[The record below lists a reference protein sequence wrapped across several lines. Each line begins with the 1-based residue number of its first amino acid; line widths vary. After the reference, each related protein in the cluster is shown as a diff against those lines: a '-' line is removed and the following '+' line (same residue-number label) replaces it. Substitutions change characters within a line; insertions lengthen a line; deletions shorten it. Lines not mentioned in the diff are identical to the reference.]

1 MVQQL
6 SKPGMSE
13 EGRDI
18 TKDSPSPRLPR
29 KDTLSS
35 PHLRAIHRRFS
46 LATIMIP
53 TLATV
58 VAIALIPFWGFGKLE
73 LTLLISGY
81 FVTLFAVETGFHRL
95 FSHRSFQGYKAV
107 ILWFAIVGSM
117 AAEGPLINWAATHRR
132 HHHHTD
138 KPGDPHSPLYSSD
151 TALKPLMG
159 FWHSHMGWMFDP
171 EVTNSVL
178 YAKDWLRDPMISWVN
193 RWYLGWVGLG
203 LLIPTLVGWGV
214 TGTWE
219 GAAKGFLWGGL
230 VRICLVHHATWST
243 NSLAHIVGTRPYKT
257 GDRSTNIIWLSI
269 LSVGGSWHNNHHAF
283 ERSAAHGFE
292 WWQID
297 PGTWVLRSLEVLG
310 LVWDLWTPTESMKQ
324 RKRLEAQNG

>member
-6 SKPGMSE
+6 SKQ
-13 EGRDI
+13 DI
-18 TKDSPSPRLPR
+18 SSDGKAETSDSPSARLPR
-29 KDTLSS
+29 KDTISNA
-35 PHLRAIHRRFS
+35 HLRAVHRRFS
-46 LATIMIP
+46 LATIAIP
-53 TLATV
+53 TIATV
-58 VAIALIPFWGFGKLE
+58 LAVALIPYWGFGRLE
-73 LTLLISGY
+73 LGLLISGY

-95 FSHRSFQGYKAV
+95 FSHRAFQGHKGV

-138 KPGDPHSPLYSSD
+138 QPGDPHSPVYAHDQKLNPWVG
-151 TALKPLMG
+151 L
-159 FWHSHMGWMFDP
+159 WHAHMGWMFDP

-203 LLIPTLVGWGV
+203 LLIPTLIGWGV
-214 TGTWE
+214 TGTWV
-219 GAAKGFLWGGL
+219 GAAKGLLWGGL

-243 NSLAHIVGTRPYKT
+243 NSLAHMVGTRPYQT

-283 ERSAAHGFE
+283 ERSAAHGLE
-292 WWQID
+292 WWQFD
-297 PGTWVLRSLEVLG
+297 PGTWVLRSLEALG
-310 LVWDLWTPTESMKQ
+310 LVWDLWIPTERMKQ
-324 RKRLEAQNG
+324 QKRCGG